1 MNPPCVDQPGFITT
15 YNFRLDDRVAF
26 LAGGIGNAQVYP
38 QFIDVGLHYGNIFII
53 FIHLACERLD
63 SQFHSFFLRICP
75 VALVFLSNG
84 LGDLLSLPWFPI
96 IRPKLNDAGV
106 PELANIYRF
115 FEDFPGR
122 NGIQRLAAIEAFPF
136 FSQIALGNHLVQ
148 DLL

>member
-38 QFIDVGLHYGNIFII
+38 HFIDGGLLFGNLFVIY
-53 FIHLACERLD
+53 IHLAFERID

-75 VALVFLSNG
+75 VGLVFLSNG
-84 LGDLLSLPWFPI
+84 LGDFLSYRSFPI
-96 IRPKLNDAGV
+96 IRPKLNDAGI

-115 FEDFPGR
+115 FEAFPGR
-122 NGIQRLAAIEAFPF
+122 NGIQRLVAVEAFPF

-148 DLL
+148 DHL